1 MSARELVRRARWW
14 TAPRSPNGHSA
25 EVPPAADDVVQPTSG
40 DSGDQW
46 NLWELERRAR
56 AYAGASAVPEEWAAT
71 FRHLREFAKSDG
83 RLPPQFDSLV
93 RESFPELTRAG

>member
-1 MSARELVRRARWW
+1 MSARELVKRARLWSS
-14 TAPRSPNGHSA
+14 TRPNGASA
-25 EVPPAADDVVQPTSG
+25 EALPPPDAVEPAAADPVG
-40 DSGDQW
+40 EW

-56 AYAGASAVPEEWAAT
+56 AYAGANAVREEWAAT

-93 RESFPELTRAG
+93 RESFPELTHAG